1 MVLFSVQLFG
11 FVFLHASYFCTV
23 VSLFMFAASFFT
35 RLWSDFSI
43 EFCVFCFCQALKLAG
58 EILQRSP
65 EAIPKFLVV
74 FVEGQQYVSNG
85 IALLREASRLFRT
98 LGVTVYVVG
107 IGNKLSR
114 QELNSM
120 VQNSEHIVTVSSYA
134 EMLRHV
140 GSLSDLIGMRPLYNY
155 D

>member
-11 FVFLHASYFCTV
+11 CVFFHASYYDCTV
-23 VSLFMFAASFFT
+23 VSLFMFAPSFFT
-35 RLWSDFSI
+35 YDVSF
-43 EFCVFCFCQALKLAG
+43 EFCVLCFCQALKLAV

-85 IALLREASRLFRT
+85 IALLREAARPFRT

-120 VQNSEHIVTVSSYA
+120 VQNSEHIVTVSSYE

-140 GSLSDLIGMRPLYNY
+140 GSLSDLIGMRLLYNY